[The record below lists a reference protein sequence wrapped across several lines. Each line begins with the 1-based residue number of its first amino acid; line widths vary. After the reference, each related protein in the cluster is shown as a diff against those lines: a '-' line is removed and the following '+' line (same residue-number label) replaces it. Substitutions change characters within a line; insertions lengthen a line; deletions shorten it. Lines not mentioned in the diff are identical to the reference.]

1 MIEIRNLYVHYG
13 SISALQDVSL
23 DVAAGECVLV
33 TGPSGCGK
41 STLARLLSGL
51 IPQVIPARV
60 EGSVRVDGVNILK
73 QSTPEVAQKVGS
85 VFQNP
90 ASQLFHLKV
99 EDEIAFGPQNL
110 GLPQELVKERVEW
123 AIEAVGLQDL
133 RRQRPSDLSGGQ
145 KQLVAIG
152 AALAMQPQVLV
163 LDEPT
168 ASLDVPGT
176 QRVVATIQSLL
187 DRCGVTVLLIEHR
200 LAEVYQLAD
209 RAIILDEG
217 RIVVDGP
224 TRQVLSD
231 RERLKKLGLRRPVE
245 EQLSPWEQLIQPN
258 GAHTGGNRPLIEL
271 QKVTAGYNRHPIIQD
286 INLAIYPGEFI
297 ALVGNNG
304 AGKTTLALTAA
315 GLLRPY
321 QGKVIFQGGRKP
333 RPGLDISLLFQS
345 PTDQL
350 FTDRVEDEIAF
361 GPQNYGLFDPTLHQQ
376 VLAETD
382 LVSLKD
388 RRPLALSCGQQ
399 QRTTLGACL
408 SLQPQLLILDEP
420 TLGQDWG
427 HLQRLMDFLVTL
439 NRRGVAVLLI
449 THDFKL
455 VHRYAHRVVLMEA
468 GRITL
473 DGKLVQEQE
482 AAPEI

>member
-1 MIEIRNLYVHYG
+1 
-13 SISALQDVSL
+13 
-23 DVAAGECVLV
+23 
-33 TGPSGCGK
+33 
-41 STLARLLSGL
+41 
-51 IPQVIPARV
+51 
-60 EGSVRVDGVNILK
+60 
-73 QSTPEVAQKVGS
+73 
-85 VFQNP
+85 
-90 ASQLFHLKV
+90 
-99 EDEIAFGPQNL
+99 
-110 GLPQELVKERVEW
+110 VEW

-145 KQLVAIG
+145 KQRVAIG

-176 QRVVATIQSLL
+176 QRVVATIQSLR
-187 DRCGVTVLLIEHR
+187 DRYGVTVVLIEHR

-224 TRQVLSD
+224 ARQVLSD
-231 RERLKKLGLRRPVE
+231 RERLNKLGLRRPVE
-245 EQLSPWEQLIQPN
+245 EQLTPWEQLIQPN
-258 GAHTGGNRPLIEL
+258 GAYTGGNRPLIEL
-271 QKVTAGYNRHPIIQD
+271 QQVTAGYNRHPIIQD
-286 INLAIYPGEFI
+286 INLAIYPGEFM

-315 GLLRPY
+315 GLVKPY

-333 RPGLDISLLFQS
+333 RPGLDISLLFQN
-345 PTDQL
+345 PTEQL

-361 GPQNYGLFDPTLHQQ
+361 GPQNYGLFNSELHQQ

-382 LVSLKD
+382 LISLKD

-408 SLQPQLLILDEP
+408 ALQPQLLILDEP

-427 HLQRLMDFLVTL
+427 HLQRLMDFLVSL
-439 NRRGVAVLLI
+439 NRQGVAVLLI

-455 VHRYAHRVVLMEA
+455 VHRYAQRVSLMEA

-473 DGKLVQEQE
+473 DGKLVREQE
-482 AAPEI
+482 ADPEN

>member
-1 MIEIRNLYVHYG
+1 M
-13 SISALQDVSL
+13 DVNK
-23 DVAAGECVLV
+23 GECVLV

-60 EGSVRVDGVNILK
+60 EGSVMVDGVNILR
-73 QSTPEVAQKVGS
+73 QSTPDVAQKVGS

-110 GLPQELVKERVEW
+110 GLPQDQVKERVEW
-123 AIEAVGLQDL
+123 AMNAVGLEDL
-133 RRQRPSDLSGGQ
+133 RRERPSDLSGGQ
-145 KQLVAIG
+145 KQRVAVG
-152 AALAMQPQVLV
+152 AALAMQPEVLV

-176 QRVVATIQSLL
+176 QRVVATIQSLR
-187 DRCGVTVLLIEHR
+187 DCYGVTVVLIEHR
-200 LAEVYQLAD
+200 LAEVFQLVD
-209 RAIILDEG
+209 RAVILDEG

-224 TRQVLSD
+224 ARQVLTD
-231 RERLKKLGLRRPVE
+231 RERLKRLSLRRPVV

-258 GAHTGGNRPLIEL
+258 GNHSAGCSPLIEL
-271 QKVTAGYNRHPIIQD
+271 LQVTAGYNHHPVIRD
-286 INLAIYPGEFI
+286 INLAIYPGEFV

-304 AGKTTLALTAA
+304 AGKSTLALAAA
-315 GLLRPY
+315 GLIKPY
-321 QGKVIFQGGRKP
+321 QGKVIFQGGWKP
-333 RPGLDISLLFQS
+333 HPGLDISLLFQS

-350 FTDRVEDEIAF
+350 FSDRVEDEIAF
-361 GPQNYGLFDPTLHQQ
+361 GPQNYDLFDPVLHEQ
-376 VLAETD
+376 VLSETD
-382 LVSLKD
+382 LTELKY

-399 QRTTLGACL
+399 QRTALGACL
-408 SLQPQLLILDEP
+408 SLRPQLLILDEP

-427 HLQRLMDFLVTL
+427 HLQRLMDFLVRL
-439 NRRGVAVLLI
+439 NHQGVAVLLI

-455 VHRYAHRVVLMEA
+455 VHRYARRVLLMEA

-473 DGKLVQEQE
+473 DGKLVPEQE
-482 AAPEI
+482 AAIGT